1 MKSKK
6 SDSRTTGNASL
17 LGEERLRLIIV
28 MVKIFGIVVDVE
40 LGDRAAFVTSSSFVI
55 DRIITIDE
63 HVREVRGKSRLAISI
78 DLVDNAV
85 YTIQIARTFFAN
97 CGKLGSDDIRQ
108 IIDFEVRGDVP

>member
-6 SDSRTTGNASL
+6 SDSRTTSSARL
-17 LGEERLRLIIV
+17 LGEKRLRLIIV

-40 LGDRAAFVTSSSFVI
+40 LVDRAAFVTASSFVI
-55 DRIITIDE
+55 DRIVNIDKHARKVCGE
-63 HVREVRGKSRLAISI
+63 KGVAISV

-85 YTIQIARTFFAN
+85 YTIQFARTFFAN